1 MNDINQNIEQQ
12 PTTPTPE
19 VSGAQGEKLFRQAD
33 LDRIISERLAR
44 ERAKSEPS
52 PTDERKQAL
61 KVREAKMDCLEYVA
75 ETGFP
80 AELLE
85 IFDTSD
91 FEAFKATVERL
102 DQIVSLPSTKRKLP
116 YFTRPIGHG
125 GTPAPSL
132 DLRGAFGLD

>member
-1 MNDINQNIEQQ
+1 MNDINTNGNTE
-12 PTTPTPE
+12 PTTPTVEDKNGEQGRMFTQDE
-19 VSGAQGEKLFRQAD
+19 VN
-33 LDRIISERLAR
+33 RIISERLAR

-52 PTDERKQAL
+52 PTDEREQAL
-61 KVREAKMDCLEYVA
+61 KVREAKMDCREYVA

-102 DQIVSLPSTKRKLP
+102 DQIVTIPSTKRKLP

-132 DLRGAFGLD
+132 NLRGAFGLD